1 MIPQLNQ
8 MNQRTI
14 LDNNYNNNIIP
25 NCLEMVENIN
35 ENLMD
40 YKNNLQINQEIK
52 QNKKMPNLNYQYQ
65 NPDLI
70 SSTQNIIG
78 RNESF
83 KTQYILNNYQK
94 IINDLQYTN
103 ALINKKNLDLES
115 ELEFIKNKY
124 NAVKNDINDI
134 NNHISICKE
143 NQDKI
148 ISELIERNTYLEN
161 LISPNDKN
169 DKKFDEKK
177 ELLENKSNIN
187 LNLNLFIYKMKK
199 LFNNPDIDGKIKDE
213 DYLNIL
219 YNNVLKINE
228 ELIITKKE
236 LEKKYFE
243 LSRLEKENHIL
254 KEKLQQM
261 HYNNKPPINI
271 YKNNSNYQISSI
283 DYRHAKTPMER
294 SQIMPLAINDNISN
308 FDFKDNYSNYSQNKS
323 RFPLFIGKYKSHSP
337 SPLRNNLINNL
348 SKSPNVSDFKI
359 QTYNTENISNLSF
372 PFKNNK
378 ILEKRLVNSRSI
390 GSMKFKTLNDLEND
404 KNNNKYQFP
413 KATLVSQQC
422 ANSKNSLQSL
432 MNNVAQLESALKET
446 QNNIYEDNM
455 NRLS

>member
-65 NPDLI
+65 NQDLI

-134 NNHISICKE
+134 NNHIFICKE

-169 DKKFDEKK
+169 DKKFEGKK
-177 ELLENKSNIN
+177 ELLEIKSNIN

-243 LSRLEKENHIL
+243 LSRLENENHIL

-323 RFPLFIGKYKSHSP
+323 KFPLFIGKYKSHSP

-359 QTYNTENISNLSF
+359 QTYNTENISNLSI